1 METKTYRVRWHTED
15 SSIVRAT
22 SKEEAAQMMV
32 DYPEDYTDEDMFAN
46 IVIDEV
52 EEVDAPFLSVS

>member
-22 SKEEAAQMMV
+22 SKKEAKQMML
-32 DYPEDYTDEDMFAN
+32 DYTEDYADEDMFAN

-52 EEVDAPFLSVS
+52 EEEDAPFLSVL

>member
-22 SKEEAAQMMV
+22 SKKEAKQMML

-52 EEVDAPFLSVS
+52 EEVDAPFLSVL

>member
-1 METKTYRVRWHTED
+1 MYRVRWHTED

-22 SKEEAAQMMV
+22 SKEEAKQMMI
-32 DYPEDYTDEDMFAN
+32 DYPEDYADEDMFAN
-46 IVIDEV
+46 IVIDDV

>member
-1 METKTYRVRWHTED
+1 METKTYRVRWHTDD

-52 EEVDAPFLSVS
+52 EEEDAPFLSVL

>member
-1 METKTYRVRWHTED
+1 MKTKTYRVRWHTED

-52 EEVDAPFLSVS
+52 EEEDAPFLSVL

>member
-22 SKEEAAQMMV
+22 SKKEAKQMML
-32 DYPEDYTDEDMFAN
+32 DYPEGYTDEDMFAN
-46 IVIDEV
+46 IVIDDV
-52 EEVDAPFLSVS
+52 EEEDAPFLSVL

>member
-52 EEVDAPFLSVS
+52 EEEDAPFLSVL

>member
-1 METKTYRVRWHTED
+1 MKTKTYRVRWHTDD

-52 EEVDAPFLSVS
+52 EEEDATFLSVL

>member
-1 METKTYRVRWHTED
+1 MDTKEYRVRWHTED

-22 SKEEAAQMMV
+22 SKEEAAQMMI

-46 IVIDEV
+46 IVIDDV
-52 EEVDAPFLSVS
+52 EEEDAPFLSVL

>member
-1 METKTYRVRWHTED
+1 MKTKTYRVRWHTDD

-52 EEVDAPFLSVS
+52 EEEDAPFLSVL

>member
-52 EEVDAPFLSVS
+52 EEVDAPFLSVL

>member
-1 METKTYRVRWHTED
+1 MKTKTYRVRWHTDD

-22 SKEEAAQMMV
+22 SKKEAARMMV

-52 EEVDAPFLSVS
+52 EEEDALFLSVL

>member
-1 METKTYRVRWHTED
+1 MKTKTYRVRWHTED

-22 SKEEAAQMMV
+22 SKKEAAQMMV

-46 IVIDEV
+46 IVIDDI